1 MVKMV
6 QRLIKLIRITS
17 RTLQSPFTFLQRL
30 CFVEA
35 RASFT
40 MTLKNLIPF
49 YVHAQIV
56 VLQEF
61 ARSISI
67 IVRECHE
74 LVLQLSVCKKNLDS
88 GRPALVAVCC
98 PANRET
104 VKIYLEQRRAIS
116 CDLIRSYP
124 RITQQ
129 LSLQFKLS

>member
-1 MVKMV
+1 M
-6 QRLIKLIRITS
+6 IKLIRITS
-17 RTLQSPFTFLQRL
+17 RALQSPFTFLQRL
-30 CFVEA
+30 RFVEA

-88 GRPALVAVCC
+88 GRPVLVAAAAASYDSGTGLDATR
-98 PANRET
+98 PT
-104 VKIYLEQRRAIS
+104 VKPSRFILNSAA
-116 CDLIRSYP
+116 LYP
-124 RITQQ
+124 AT
-129 LSLQFKLS
+129 